1 MNLNKFVLTPP
12 IMAISAMMVAVPF
25 AQGAAKTYDWTGAAG
40 DNILNTAG
48 NWSPERT
55 TPAPS
60 DDIVNYIADGAA
72 DRTVSLSDDF
82 SAQYIYLTNRVDAT
96 GRQTINLDGHA
107 LTTANSGWLSFWSSA
122 PMTIRNGVLNIAK
135 ARYGRED
142 MAVAPD
148 VLIEDTVISAGSLTA
163 DKSSYAPIRMTI
175 KDSVSTNFPCYAYG
189 SNMNVTFDNTYYY
202 IAKQHLFVN
211 SGATNVTLRF
221 INGSKFDNYSGDY
234 RFGNSSYYPTR
245 CRFSFESGSEL
256 ERNLNLLANANSAD
270 NILAFTNS
278 TFTGWLTVNGT
289 NNVVEF
295 VDSTWTFTGTSG
307 TFPSLYG
314 VGNRLMVRDAENRSR
329 ATYIDVYGTSNSLVF
344 ADNTVFS
351 NTLTVTTLRFR
362 ANNDVCGCDDSLVIG
377 TNCSVRLSSSTNS
390 GSKNLCTNTT
400 IRIGKNSQL
409 LMTGRGDTTDAAF
422 GGTGSRISIEGR
434 FKDGVGTN
442 TPRWLYAGIT
452 LEFLGDDAEYVSGYG
467 DLQGSLVFGAA
478 ITGHPG
484 LESVMRFVPGPTGF
498 HGQPPLRVR
507 SLAASQIKD
516 EVSIEVDLRGYL
528 PTCGGGVK
536 RLPLI
541 QGNATSWAHFDLDK
555 MNENLKVVTGNRL
568 VRDARLVYDKDLN
581 AIVLEFKPVL
591 GLMIL
596 VH

>member
-1 MNLNKFVLTPP
+1 MKNTIGFLSAFLVLLGVL
-12 IMAISAMMVAVPF
+12 A

-60 DDIVNYIADGAA
+60 SDIVNYIADGAA

-122 PMTIRNGVLNIAK
+122 PMTISNGVLNIAK

-148 VLIEDTVISAGSLTA
+148 VLIKDAVINAGSL
-163 DKSSYAPIRMTI
+163 SYGNSTFNPMRLTV
-175 KDSVSTNFPCYAYG
+175 KDSASTNFPCYAYG
-189 SNMNVTFDNTYYY
+189 SNMNMTFDNTYYY

-211 SGATNVTLRF
+211 SGSTNVTLRF
-221 INGSKFDNYSGDY
+221 INGSQFDTANGDY
-234 RFGNSSYYPTR
+234 VFGTSKQYSTD

-256 ERNLNLLANANSAD
+256 KRNLSIFANAQNAN

-329 ATYIDVYGTSNSLVF
+329 ATYIDVYGVSNSLVF

-362 ANNDVCGCDDSLVIG
+362 SNNGACDESLVIG

-390 GSKNLCTNTT
+390 GTKNLCTNTT

-409 LMTGRGDTTDAAF
+409 LMTGRGDTSDAAF

-467 DLQGSLVFGAA
+467 DLQGSLVFGAPLA
-478 ITGHPG
+478 AYPD
-484 LESVMRFVPGPTGF
+484 LESVIRFVPGPDGF
-498 HGQPPLRVR
+498 HGQPPLRVKSR
-507 SLAASQIKD
+507 ASSQIMD
-516 EVSIEVDLRGYL
+516 DVIIEVDLRGYL

-536 RLPLI
+536 RVPLFL
-541 QGNATSWAHFDLDK
+541 GTATSWVHFDLDK

-568 VRDARLVYDKDLN
+568 MRDARLVYDKDLN

-596 VH
+596 VR